1 MIKFFRRIRQKLL
14 AENRFSK
21 YLLYAIGE
29 IFLVMIGILLAL
41 QVNNW
46 NEERKSRKHEAKLLK
61 ELLADINF
69 SIKEV
74 DTVAYFNLK
83 SQKYLEI
90 IEKHLD
96 NDLPYV
102 KVLDTAF
109 GQLDTWHMPYI
120 PFSAYESLKGSG
132 IESITND
139 SIKQD
144 ITYLYEFGMKSLLED
159 NGQWEWSYNQN
170 TTQRFMTKHI
180 RRNKEN
186 RDLAY
191 PIDFMALKQDDEFR
205 NFISVLIALRDS
217 HIYAL
222 KDMSKLMNGVV
233 PQLEEELNNK
243 K

>member
-1 MIKFFRRIRQKLL
+1 MIQFFRRIRQKLL
-14 AENRFSK
+14 TENRFSK

-29 IFLVMIGILLAL
+29 IILVMIGILLAL

-46 NEERKSRKHEAKLLK
+46 NEERKSRKHETKLLK
-61 ELLADINF
+61 ELLAEINF

-90 IEKHLD
+90 IEEHLD
-96 NDLPYV
+96 NDLPYT

-109 GQLDTWHMPYI
+109 GQLDTWHMPYV

-132 IESITND
+132 IESLTND
-139 SIKQD
+139 SIKQG
-144 ITYLYEFGMKSLLED
+144 ITYLYEFGMKYLLED

-170 TTQRFMTKHI
+170 TTQRFMTKHM

-191 PIDFMALKQDDEFR
+191 PVNFMALKQDQEFR

-222 KDMSKLMNGVV
+222 KDMSRLMKELV
-233 PQLEEELNNK
+233 PELEAELKNMG
-243 K
+243 